1 MRRAARWIGVALLI
15 AAPAGAQNYPACAK
29 IEDPLAYN
37 ACLARQGPPAHATR
51 AIAPNDA
58 DGARAWTGGA
68 HTRPGVR
75 IAHGRHGRMVL
86 ELSVGGASGGARK
99 QRETR

>member
-1 MRRAARWIGVALLI
+1 
-15 AAPAGAQNYPACAK
+15 
-29 IEDPLAYN
+29 
-37 ACLARQGPPAHATR
+37 
-51 AIAPNDA
+51 
-58 DGARAWTGGA
+58 
-68 HTRPGVR
+68 VR